1 MNNKY
6 LYMVMG
12 GIFVVFWLKLG
23 HMAYFAHGQVGMSLT
38 WDWAMVIAIGLGAG
52 STGGDDV
59 VSILVEGVK
68 GYVTPMILM
77 AILGFILGFN
87 HTVVVRGA
95 VDVDYTVWVTL
106 TMVVS
111 GLFTNLTMSY
121 LRKALK

>member
-12 GIFVVFWLKLG
+12 GIFVVFWLHLG
-23 HMAYFAHGQVGMSLT
+23 HMAYFAHGKVGMSLT
-38 WDWAMVIAIGLGAG
+38 WDWAMVLAIGLGAG

-68 GYVTPMILM
+68 GYITPMILLAIVGLIM
-77 AILGFILGFN
+77 AFN
-87 HTVVVRGA
+87 HTVIVRGA
-95 VDVDYTVWVTL
+95 VDVDYTIWVTS

-111 GLFTNLTMSY
+111 GLFTNIVLSY